1 MQHLATSKISVQGFS
16 DHLVSEAIYL
26 SDPDGNGIEIYR
38 DRPRSEWPFR
48 NEQLQMDTLPLD
60 IHSLMS
66 ELEPVPQPW
75 TGFAEGTRIGHIH
88 LKVANV
94 KEAEDFYINVLG
106 FELMTRYGPSASFV
120 SAGGYHHHVG
130 FNTWNSL
137 GAPPALDDAIGL
149 LWFSLKLPD
158 TQALDQLLEMIH
170 KAQIETKKGSEGIF
184 VRDPSSNR
192 ILLKAN

>member
-1 MQHLATSKISVQGFS
+1 
-16 DHLVSEAIYL
+16 
-26 SDPDGNGIEIYR
+26 
-38 DRPRSEWPFR
+38 
-48 NEQLQMDTLPLD
+48 
-60 IHSLMS
+60 MS
-66 ELEPVPQPW
+66 ELESVPQPW
-75 TGFAEGTRIGHIH
+75 TGFVDGTRIGHIH

-137 GAPPALDDAIGL
+137 GAPPAPDDAIGL

-170 KAQIETKKGSEGIF
+170 KAQIETKKGAEGIF
-184 VRDPSSNR
+184 VRDPSGNR